1 MGARVNAY
9 GELARD
15 LWRAA
20 DERRFLAM
28 EGRDEFFAELGTR
41 VEIRVSELVPVFAGD
56 APANETSRFR
66 ERRLRSAKKQAE
78 EVAYQELI
86 FSQSVV
92 PAAEYA
98 DA

>member
-1 MGARVNAY
+1 VNAY

-20 DERRFLAM
+20 DEGRFLAM
-28 EGRDEFFAELGTR
+28 EGREEFFAELGSR
-41 VEIRVSELVPVFAGD
+41 VESRVVALVPVFAGE
-56 APANETSRFR
+56 APANETARFR
-66 ERRLRSAKKQAE
+66 DRRLRSAKKQAE

-92 PAAEYA
+92 PAAEFA